1 MEGQEEDKKV
11 VKGQREEEEHK
22 KEEEKEGGAGPGIRN
37 LLNAH
42 KSLQIMERG
51 SGQRLWECMGTMKV
65 RGGIKPWI
73 C

>member
-1 MEGQEEDKKV
+1 M
-11 VKGQREEEEHK
+11 VKGQREEERK
-22 KEEEKEGGAGPGIRN
+22 EEKEGGAGPGIRN

-65 RGGIKPWI
+65 RGGLSPGFAEPL
-73 C
+73 

>member
-1 MEGQEEDKKV
+1 MAVVEG
-11 VKGQREEEEHK
+11 K
-22 KEEEKEGGAGPGIRN
+22 KEEKQKKGVEEKEGGAGPGIRN

-65 RGGIKPWI
+65 RGGLSHGFAEPL
-73 C
+73 

>member
-1 MEGQEEDKKV
+1 MK
-11 VKGQREEEEHK
+11 EEEQLEELEL
-22 KEEEKEGGAGPGIRN
+22 EEEKEGGAGPGIRN

-65 RGGIKPWI
+65 RGGLSPGFAEPL
-73 C
+73 